1 MPNISLDICNYLWY
15 FIVWRNITMIN
26 SIKNISIKLKKVIIT
41 NKVIILMALPFFAMD
56 IFTRAFGLKISY
68 FPIYYPA
75 PNIFTLLWIVFF
87 MGIVTSLKGIAGK
100 ILYRIFFILSFG
112 MFLTN
117 TIYYSLTGFYFSFNL
132 TKMADE
138 GSSYILDTIVHT
150 NPVIYIF
157 AVIVLVYTIIVA
169 KKYKKY
175 DEFRL
180 KRLLIFVVVFVIL
193 HLLAPLMFGH
203 SSSGLKWNNFKKPRS
218 VYENYSDSNKSMRI
232 SGLYEYSV
240 RNFYFTFLKPKDKIS
255 KEDKKFL
262 DDIYNAKTEGETN
275 SYTGLFKDKNVIFL
289 QLEGMD
295 TWLLSKENT
304 PNLYNLLNHSINF
317 TDHYSIY
324 TGGGSTFNS
333 EFAVNAGF
341 TTPISYTENVYTFNT
356 NTFDNSMAR
365 LFKKAGYSVNAFHM
379 NSADFYSRG
388 INYKSWGYDNY
399 YGLKDIAKYNNLDY
413 ELDRE
418 LILNKTFYNKM
429 FKQKGKFVDYI
440 ISYSPHTPF
449 TTSKEVG
456 KLIAEKKYGVGNV
469 PDLSEEETAK
479 LMVGE
484 TDYMVGLLIQALKD
498 NNLYDNTVIV
508 AYADHYL
515 YTIKDKSVLD
525 KYKETDNNLIN
536 HTPFFIWSSD
546 VKPTDVNKVTM
557 QMNIL
562 PTVLNLFGIKYNSNN
577 YIGKNALADNYH
589 GFAFFSDYSWYDGKV
604 YVEDGKVTNGGK
616 ISQKEL
622 EKMSI
627 LVNDTIKKNDLTLKY
642 DYFRK

>member
-1 MPNISLDICNYLWY
+1 
-15 FIVWRNITMIN
+15 MIN
-26 SIKNISIKLKKVIIT
+26 SIKNISIKLKKIIIT
-41 NKVIILMALPFFAMD
+41 NKVIILMTLPFFAMD

-100 ILYRIFFILSFG
+100 ILYWIFFILSFG

-132 TKMADE
+132 TKLADE

-203 SSSGLKWNNFKKPRS
+203 SSSRLKWNNFKKPRS

-262 DDIYNAKTEGETN
+262 DDIYNAKTEDETN

-365 LFKKAGYSVNAFHM
+365 LFKRPV
-379 NSADFYSRG
+379 
-388 INYKSWGYDNY
+388 
-399 YGLKDIAKYNNLDY
+399 
-413 ELDRE
+413 
-418 LILNKTFYNKM
+418 
-429 FKQKGKFVDYI
+429 
-440 ISYSPHTPF
+440 
-449 TTSKEVG
+449 
-456 KLIAEKKYGVGNV
+456 
-469 PDLSEEETAK
+469 
-479 LMVGE
+479 
-484 TDYMVGLLIQALKD
+484 
-498 NNLYDNTVIV
+498 
-508 AYADHYL
+508 
-515 YTIKDKSVLD
+515 
-525 KYKETDNNLIN
+525 
-536 HTPFFIWSSD
+536 
-546 VKPTDVNKVTM
+546 
-557 QMNIL
+557 
-562 PTVLNLFGIKYNSNN
+562 TVLML
-577 YIGKNALADNYH
+577 
-589 GFAFFSDYSWYDGKV
+589 
-604 YVEDGKVTNGGK
+604 
-616 ISQKEL
+616 
-622 EKMSI
+622 SI
-627 LVNDTIKKNDLTLKY
+627 
-642 DYFRK
+642 